1 VEVIYDKLIEHYHEV
16 KVVVAAVVLDDDE
29 IAEHQHEARMV
40 DDGVA
45 EHHLE
50 IRMVIDGFE

>member
-40 DDGVA
+40 DDGV
-45 EHHLE
+45 
-50 IRMVIDGFE
+50 VVDGFE